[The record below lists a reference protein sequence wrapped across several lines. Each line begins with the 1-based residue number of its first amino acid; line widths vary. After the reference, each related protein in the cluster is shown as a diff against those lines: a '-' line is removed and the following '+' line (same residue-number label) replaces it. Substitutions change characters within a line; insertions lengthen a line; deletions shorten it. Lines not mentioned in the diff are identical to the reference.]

1 MKTKD
6 PDEQFP
12 SKSIKEIPKWT
23 RRYVRN
29 RTVPLLLIM
38 FLYLVWMYLA
48 GTGSKL
54 ARLAYRAGNMTEF
67 YFAMTIVVAMVAV
80 LIYAVVQGSR
90 WRGGW
95 YEKLTKRIY
104 KERGDVVLPAS
115 AKQKN
120 PNWRRQLL
128 PGVFMLGVPI
138 SVVLTRL
145 GYLPN
150 EYVQPVS
157 ALYGVPFL
165 IATFITMR
173 PMLGPI
179 YLLWPTLYGI
189 HAILVV
195 AGAPIQFEGQ
205 WASLNLLIPTIGYG
219 MLTGL
224 VGFLFGQ
231 YSLKRLRDIA
241 SGGESKP

>member
-1 MKTKD
+1 MKAKE
-6 PDEQFP
+6 PHEQFP

-67 YFAMTIVVAMVAV
+67 YFAMTVVVAMVAV
-80 LIYAVVQGSR
+80 LIWAMLQGR
-90 WRGGW
+90 GGGW

-104 KERGDVVLPAS
+104 KEKGDVVLPAS
-115 AKQKN
+115 AKRKSSD
-120 PNWRRQLL
+120 WRRQLL

-157 ALYGVPFL
+157 ALYAVPFL
-165 IATFITMR
+165 IATFMTMR
-173 PMLGPI
+173 SILSPI

-205 WASLNLLIPTIGYG
+205 WASLNMLIPTIGYG
-219 MLTGL
+219 ILTGL
-224 VGFLFGQ
+224 VGLVFGQ

-241 SGGESKP
+241 SGGETKP

>member
-12 SKSIKEIPKWT
+12 GKSIKEIPKWT
-23 RRYVRN
+23 RRYVQN
-29 RTVPLLLIM
+29 RTVPLLLLM
-38 FLYLVWMYLA
+38 LLYLVWMYLA

-80 LIYAVVQGSR
+80 LIWALVQGR
-90 WRGGW
+90 DGRG
-95 YEKLTKRIY
+95 YEKLAKRIY

-115 AKQKN
+115 AKRKN

-128 PGVFMLGVPI
+128 PGVFMLGAAI
-138 SVVLTRL
+138 TVVLTRL

-150 EYVQPVS
+150 EYIQPVS
-157 ALYGVPFL
+157 ALYGVPIL

-179 YLLWPTLYGI
+179 YLLWPILYGI

-205 WASLNLLIPTIGYG
+205 WASLNLLIPTVGYG
-219 MLTGL
+219 ILTGL

>member
-1 MKTKD
+1 MKTAD

-12 SKSIKEIPKWT
+12 SNSIKEIPKWT
-23 RRYVRN
+23 RRYVQN
-29 RTVPLLLIM
+29 RTVPFLLTLSL
-38 FLYLVWMYLA
+38 FLVWSYLA

-54 ARLAYRAGNMTEF
+54 AREAFRAGNMTEF
-67 YFAMTIVVAMVAV
+67 YFAMTVVVAMVALLV
-80 LIYAVVQGSR
+80 WSFVP
-90 WRGGW
+90 GW
-95 YEKLTKRIY
+95 GWGWMKRLTNRIQ
-104 KERGDVVLPAS
+104 KESGDAALPVPAD
-115 AKQKN
+115 QKN

-138 SVVLTRL
+138 SVVLTRM
-145 GYLPN
+145 GYLPH

-157 ALYGVPFL
+157 ALYAVPFL

-173 PMLGPI
+173 SIMSPV
-179 YLLWPTLYGI
+179 YLLWPILYGT

-205 WASLNLLIPTIGYG
+205 WESLNMLIPTIGYG
-219 MLTGL
+219 LLTGV

-231 YSLKRLRDIA
+231 YSLTRLRDIA
-241 SGGESKP
+241 SGGVAKP